1 MTEREIKAVMENV
14 ETVGYGV
21 ERMQI
26 YIGEL
31 EETIDSRDNTIE
43 LLEAEIKEW
52 KPKLKNGRRKMSDNE
67 YDGYPEAMLDER
79 EKRMK

>member
-52 KPKLKNGRRKMSDNE
+52 ETQNE
-67 YDGYPEAMLDER
+67 
-79 EKRMK
+79 